1 MINIIKDVDLYE
13 HVDEYDAVLIGTNTY
28 CTMSQGIQLQV
39 MLNYPYVYDKN
50 LETKYADPEKLG
62 TIIDCKSD
70 GEPTFCLCFICG
82 GNFRPDLQKDYLSY
96 ESLEKCLRLVNLLY
110 RGKKIAAP
118 LLGASRFDGNGDRDK
133 IMEIFN
139 NTIKDTDLTIY
150 DYHQK
155 SRAEQMKEVREKEL
169 EVKKR
174 DRAEY
179 YRMVAKRK
187 KEADERF
194 KRNGH
199 RRY

>member
-1 MINIIKDVDLYE
+1 MFEL
-13 HVDEYDAVLIGTNTY
+13 
-28 CTMSQGIQLQV
+28 
-39 MLNYPYVYDKN
+39 
-50 LETKYADPEKLG
+50 
-62 TIIDCKSD
+62 
-70 GEPTFCLCFICG
+70 
-82 GNFRPDLQKDYLSY
+82 RSY

-118 LLGASRFDGNGDRDK
+118 LLGASRFDGNGDRNK

-139 NTIKDTDLTIY
+139 NAIKDVDLTIY

-179 YRMVAKRK
+179 YRMVAERK
-187 KEADERF
+187 KKADERF
-194 KRNGH
+194 KKNGH